1 MPVLMG
7 GPLSKT
13 QRGRGEYPNTNR
25 HTTSMWNFAVTHTNL
40 NGILLHLQTAKP
52 YADCRPKILLQASIH
67 CMVIEPS
74 FIIMLYALISIS

>member
-25 HTTSMWNFAVTHTNL
+25 HTTMWNFAVTHTNL

-52 YADCRPKILLQASIH
+52 TLSKCLLTVLLKSYCKPQVPQWSLNLLVLQDYMH
-67 CMVIEPS
+67 
-74 FIIMLYALISIS
+74 